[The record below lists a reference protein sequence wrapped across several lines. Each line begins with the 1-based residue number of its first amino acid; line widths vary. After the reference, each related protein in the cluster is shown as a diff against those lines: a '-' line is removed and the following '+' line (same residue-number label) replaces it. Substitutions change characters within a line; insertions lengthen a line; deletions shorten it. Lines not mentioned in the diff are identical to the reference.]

1 MSIEQFQGMKAQG
14 ADPLEVARAA
24 QAQGAGPI
32 EIIRLLRSLFE
43 LPFVEAKDLATRAV
57 YGLTLDQYQQEFIVP
72 FLEEL
77 EREGL

>member
-24 QAQGAGPI
+24 RAQGAGPV

-43 LPFVEAKDLATRAV
+43 LPFAEAKELATRV
-57 YGLTLDQYQQEFIVP
+57 VFGLTLDQYQQRFIAP
-72 FLEEL
+72 LLEEL

>member
-24 QAQGAGPI
+24 QGAGPI

-43 LPFVEAKDLATRAV
+43 LPFVDAKDLATRAV
-57 YGLTLDQYQQEFIVP
+57 YDMTLDQYQQEFIVP
-72 FLEEL
+72 LLEEV
-77 EREGL
+77 EREGF